1 MFISNSWHEGD
12 LAKSIKQTTMKRT
25 SDFEIEGNKSSS
37 RKKKHICILP
47 LVTRFKKDK
56 NYKINWIE
64 GC

>member
-1 MFISNSWHEGD
+1 MK
-12 LAKSIKQTTMKRT
+12 LA
-25 SDFEIEGNKSSS
+25 SDFEIEGIKLVA
-37 RKKKHICILP
+37 KKKHICILP